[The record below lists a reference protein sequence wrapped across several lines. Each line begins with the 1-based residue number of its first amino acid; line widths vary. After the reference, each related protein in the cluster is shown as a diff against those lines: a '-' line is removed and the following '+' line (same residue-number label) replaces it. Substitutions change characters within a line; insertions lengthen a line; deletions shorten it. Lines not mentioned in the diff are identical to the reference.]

1 MSKLIAEVLLNYP
14 ATRDNDRL
22 LCTMV
27 WREELHAQG
36 RETNE
41 MYVPDFF
48 LNYLYTLTDAVTIIE
63 ERKKLGIK

>member
-14 ATRDNDRL
+14 ATRDNNRL

-36 RETNE
+36 RDTNE

-48 LNYLYTLTDAVTIIE
+48 LNYLYTLTDAATILE